1 MRQNI
6 NDAISGMYGIEKCLL
21 RRKPT
26 IARWSNFWMA
36 KSGKWFYAY
45 TVTKDI
51 QGNDVVTVVDACHGQ
66 NMHEQILRAHIK
78 QLLENISAVSAN
90 NEPVSLLDKRKFRN
104 MLSNCVAGYLRDIAM
119 L

>member
-1 MRQNI
+1 MIYNI
-6 NDAISGMYGIEKCLL
+6 
-21 RRKPT
+21 KP
-26 IARWSNFWMA
+26 I
-36 KSGKWFYAY
+36 
-45 TVTKDI
+45 
-51 QGNDVVTVVDACHGQ
+51 DVVTVVDACHGQ

-104 MLSNCVAGYLRDIAM
+104 MLSNCVAGCLRDMAM